1 MQLNVE
7 VSLIICF
14 RISSS
19 NTSVLVVVAD
29 ISVVAIATVS
39 ISSAL
44 FVVADISVVAIAPVA
59 VVVDIIGMLRVR
71 GTVDTHRLPTKPL
84 LIGVNTGAAMPN

>member
-1 MQLNVE
+1 MDAVKFE
-7 VSLIICF
+7 VSLICF

-19 NTSVLVVVAD
+19 KT
-29 ISVVAIATVS
+29 
-39 ISSAL
+39 SAL

-71 GTVDTHRLPTKPL
+71 GTVDTHRLPIKPL
-84 LIGVNTGAAMPN
+84 DVGVNTGVAMPN